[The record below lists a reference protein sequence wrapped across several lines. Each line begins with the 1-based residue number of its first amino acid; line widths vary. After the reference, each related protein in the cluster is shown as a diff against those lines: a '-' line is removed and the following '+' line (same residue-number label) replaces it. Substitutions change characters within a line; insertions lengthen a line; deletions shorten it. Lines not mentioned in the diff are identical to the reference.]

1 MRLTSAEALGGTPLF
16 AIQVYV
22 PASDLSTDM
31 IVRTLVVTKR
41 SSLSSIVLA
50 VSFSFT
56 LSPANH
62 QFTATGGIPDAVQVR
77 LASVL
82 SLNRF
87 CGSVSSNI
95 ISGAATKDKKW
106 CLLTKMSYTYQY
118 RAFTSD
124 FHSERS

>member
-1 MRLTSAEALGGTPLF
+1 MRLTSAEALGSTPLL
-16 AIQVYV
+16 AIQMYV

-31 IVRTLVVTKR
+31 IVRTLEVTKR

-56 LSPANH
+56 ISPAND
-62 QFTATGGIPDAVQVR
+62 QFTVTGGIPDAVHVR

-87 CGSVSSNI
+87 CCWVSSNI
-95 ISGAATKDKKW
+95 ISGAATKDDKR
-106 CLLTKMSYTYQY
+106 C
-118 RAFTSD
+118 FC
-124 FHSERS
+124 